1 MSKLTDQ
8 GLGGGSSH
16 KEEPGSFRVTGL
28 LCAGLW
34 FTIPLYAFVRL
45 IHFCTLQK
53 VNFLHAEKK
62 KKINPTRMWEK
73 RWNADG
79 DRYLLQMN
87 HISALKGWGRKELT

>member
-62 KKINPTRMWEK
+62 KKSTLP
-73 RWNADG
+73 G
-79 DRYLLQMN
+79 C
-87 HISALKGWGRKELT
+87 GRKDGMQMVTDTYYK